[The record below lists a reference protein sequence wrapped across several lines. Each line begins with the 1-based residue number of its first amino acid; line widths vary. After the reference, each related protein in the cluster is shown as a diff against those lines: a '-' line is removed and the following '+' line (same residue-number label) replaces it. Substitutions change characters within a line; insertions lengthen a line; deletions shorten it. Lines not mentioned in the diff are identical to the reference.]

1 MIKSVTACFKNSPLY
16 ISSISIF
23 ITLLLPCALLA
34 ERGAEPYYLDGVA
47 AYQEFTNSGIKES
60 IRLFKEAID
69 EDPAFSPAYSSLA
82 ESYIQLYYRSGE
94 TDPSLIKTAAGLA
107 EKALLADAR
116 SPKAHKAIASVY
128 FAEAK
133 IDEAIEELERAVDM
147 KPEYARAWLNLGTCW
162 LELGEEKKGMRFFK
176 RAIELDNDLLATAVA
191 YYNIASIQAGAEDH
205 KRSADNYARAASLL
219 PGYFNI
225 HYGRGIALMNLGRD
239 DEAISAFEEAIRLKA
254 DYPTAHLALAS
265 AHHRL
270 GNVSNSRKAYE
281 AALRLDPYMEDA
293 ERGLAALQGEKIG
306 CLFLY

>member
-1 MIKSVTACFKNSPLY
+1 MTACFKNSPLY
-16 ISSISIF
+16 IFSISIF

-34 ERGAEPYYLDGVA
+34 EKGPEPLYLEGVT
-47 AYQEFTNSGIKES
+47 AYQEFTDSGIKKS

-94 TDPSLIKTAAGLA
+94 ADTSLIKTAAGVA

-176 RAIELDNDLLATAVA
+176 EAIELDNDLLATAIA
-191 YYNIASIQAGAEDH
+191 YYNIASMQAGAKDH
-205 KRSADNYARAASLL
+205 KGSADNYARAASLL

-225 HYGRGIALMNLGRD
+225 HYGKGIALMNLGRD
-239 DEAISAFEEAIRLKA
+239 GESISAFEEAIRLKP

-265 AHHRL
+265 AHHRI
-270 GNVSNSRKAYE
+270 GNVMRAKKAYE
-281 AALRLDPYMEDA
+281 AALGLDPDLEDA
-293 ERGLAALQGEKIG
+293 ERGLAALQGKKLG

>member
-1 MIKSVTACFKNSPLY
+1 MTACFKNSPLY
-16 ISSISIF
+16 IFSISIF

-34 ERGAEPYYLDGVA
+34 EKGPEPLYLEGVT
-47 AYQEFTNSGIKES
+47 AYQEFTDSGIKKS

-69 EDPAFSPAYSSLA
+69 KDPAFSPAYSSLA
-82 ESYIQLYYRSGE
+82 ESYIQLYYRSREIG
-94 TDPSLIKTAAGLA
+94 PSLIKTAAGLA

-162 LELGEEKKGMRFFK
+162 LKLGKEEKGMRFFK
-176 RAIELDNDLLATAVA
+176 RAIELDNDLLATALA
-191 YYNIASIQAGAEDH
+191 YYNIASMQAGG
-205 KRSADNYARAASLL
+205 KDNKGAAANYDRASSLL

-225 HYGRGIALMNLGRD
+225 HYGRGISLMNLGRD
-239 DEAISAFEEAIRLKA
+239 DEAITAFEEAIRLKA
-254 DYPTAHLALAS
+254 DYPAAHLALAS
-265 AHHRL
+265 ANHRL
-270 GNVSNSRKAYE
+270 GKVARAKKSYE
-281 AALRLDPYMEDA
+281 EAIRLDPDLEDA
-293 ERGLAALQGEKIG
+293 ERGLAALQGKKLG